1 MHHEM
6 TIFFCF
12 ADFLNSEREKTSH
25 IPPRMSD
32 GRTALARLKASRAR
46 QRGGDNDS
54 RVNFRPSSPR
64 SVARDRVAYAE
75 RPQKDLD
82 FSGIDEPQTHQPVFG
97 SFPRSAASTTAAQS
111 HKLNDAYLERMDDG
125 FRALGIQ
132 VSEPNDVFE
141 ESNTFHA
148 TGVRSFVF
156 GNRDDEDENRENF
169 KTDGRAPFRR
179 RAIRAS
185 ETRAVPQKSHTH
197 VIHAQQQR
205 WLRGLANPAGVV
217 TALSDKPLTC
227 VSLAPASDV
236 VVVGGTDH
244 ALYEISFQNC
254 GSHNKP
260 KTHVL
265 RGGRK
270 GHGHREWVT
279 CVTHDLTRGDAV
291 SGGMD
296 SKVCVWSGSDGPCD
310 LIGHAGSVSDVV
322 ADNGIVASASYD
334 KTVRLW
340 QIPGSKSTQTSKRFA
355 SRNVSS
361 KTPAAKSSAGDCVA
375 TLRAHKAPTLRLAVA
390 KTCDTDT
397 TNDQNS
403 LLFDSLASGDRD
415 GAVVRWDVSAQSV
428 VSTRDAH
435 EGHCTSLRWI
445 NGVSGSNDILVSGG
459 QDGTCCFWD
468 DRQSKPVAT
477 VAAHVREVSKSLH
490 GKSEVGF
497 GAVSE
502 IAQVKRNGRLVTA
515 GADGRAAVLDPRT
528 SFSIISTHALGD
540 FAYSL
545 CVAPDSDVAFVGD
558 GSGNVHVL
566 DVDGGGNGGVPRVA
580 YALGA
585 HQGATRA
592 LVATRDGKLCAAGDD
607 GNVMTYAFEAAQW

>member
-1 MHHEM
+1 
-6 TIFFCF
+6 
-12 ADFLNSEREKTSH
+12 
-25 IPPRMSD
+25 MSD

-46 QRGGDNDS
+46 QRGDDDDS
-54 RVNFRPSSPR
+54 RVSFRPSSPP
-64 SVARDRVAYAE
+64 SVARDRFAHAE
-75 RPQKDLD
+75 RPQKDWD
-82 FSGIDEPQTHQPVFG
+82 FSGIDEPKTHQPVFG
-97 SFPRSAASTTAAQS
+97 SFPQSAASTAAAQS
-111 HKLNDAYLERMDDG
+111 HKLNDAYLERMGDG
-125 FRALGIQ
+125 FRALGIRE
-132 VSEPNDVFE
+132 SEPNDGVE
-141 ESNTFHA
+141 ESITFHA
-148 TGVRSFVF
+148 TGARCFVF
-156 GNRDDEDENRENF
+156 GTRTTLEDENRENDETD

-179 RAIRAS
+179 SALRTSS
-185 ETRAVPQKSHTH
+185 ETHGVPQKQKTFTRD
-197 VIHAQQQR
+197 IHKQQQR

-227 VSLAPASDV
+227 ISLSPTRNI

-244 ALYEISFQNC
+244 ALHEISFQNC
-254 GSHNKP
+254 KRQNDTI
-260 KTHVL
+260 KTRVL
-265 RGGRK
+265 RGGRNRD
-270 GHGHREWVT
+270 GHREWVT
-279 CVTHDLTRGDAV
+279 CVTHDLTCGNAV

-459 QDGTCCFWD
+459 HDGSCRFWD

-502 IAQVKRNGRLVTA
+502 IAQVKKNGRLVTA